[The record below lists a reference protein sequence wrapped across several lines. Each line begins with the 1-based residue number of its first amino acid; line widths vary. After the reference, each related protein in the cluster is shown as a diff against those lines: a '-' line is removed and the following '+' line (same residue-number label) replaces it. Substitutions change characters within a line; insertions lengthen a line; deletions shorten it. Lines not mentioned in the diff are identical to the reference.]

1 MPTFAAA
8 DLEQLAS
15 QLLQGAGT
23 PPELAAIVAD
33 HLIEANL
40 AGHDSHGVLRVLQY
54 CDFIQRG
61 EIKPHETTRV
71 VERFPAGALLDGNA
85 CLGQVAGREATLLAI
100 DIARE
105 TGTASVGVRN
115 CHHTGR
121 IGTYTLMIAE
131 AGMIGLCFVNS
142 GGGAQAVLPFGGM
155 KRRLSTNPISISA
168 PQADG
173 PPLVVDM
180 STTVAPEGK
189 VRAKFQAGKPAP
201 DGWLVDAEGR
211 PTNDASLLYA
221 DPPGALVPL
230 GGSVGYKGYCLAL
243 MIDILAGVLTGAGG
257 CAPDRAYP
265 GDGLFVMAIDIA
277 RFQPLA
283 DFSQRVRDLA
293 EYMHATPTMPG
304 VDRVL
309 VPGEIELQRKAALL
323 KRGLYVEGGTWNML
337 LVLCEKFGV
346 TPPAEKES

>member
-15 QLLQGAGT
+15 RLLQGAGT
-23 PPELAAIVAD
+23 PPRLAAIVAD

-54 CDFIQRG
+54 VDFIGRG
-61 EIKPHETTRV
+61 EIDPHATPRAV
-71 VERFPAGALLDGNA
+71 DRFPAGALLDGNA
-85 CLGQVAGREATLLAI
+85 GLGQVAGREATLLAI

-105 TGTASVGVRN
+105 MGTASVGLRN

-142 GGGAQAVLPFGGM
+142 GGGAQAVLPFGGL

-201 DGWLVDAEGR
+201 DGWLVDSEGR

-257 CAPDRAYP
+257 CQPDRAYP
-265 GDGLFVMAIDIA
+265 GDGLFVMAIDVA

-283 DFSQRVRDLA
+283 DFSRCVHDLA
-293 EYMHATPTMPG
+293 EYMHDTPTLPG

-323 KRGLYVEGGTWNML
+323 KSGLYVEDGTWNL
-337 LVLCEKFGV
+337 LLGLCDKFGV
-346 TPPAEKES
+346 TPPATKES

>member
-23 PPELAAIVAD
+23 PADLAAIVAD

-54 CDFIQRG
+54 VDFVERG
-61 EIKPHETTRV
+61 EIKPQEKTRV
-71 VERFPAGALLDGNA
+71 VERFAAGALLDGNA

-100 DIARE
+100 EIARQS
-105 TGTASVGVRN
+105 GTASVGVRN

-142 GGGAQAVLPFGGM
+142 GGGAQAVLPYGGV

-173 PPLVVDM
+173 PPLVLDM

-201 DGWLVDAEGR
+201 DGWLVDSEGR
-211 PTNDASLLYA
+211 PTNNAALLYA

-230 GGSVGYKGYCLAL
+230 GGPVGYKGYCLAL

-257 CAPDRAYP
+257 CAPDRVYP

-293 EYMHATPTMPG
+293 GYMHDTPTMPG

-323 KRGLYVEGGTWNML
+323 KSGLYVEDGTWNL
-337 LVLCEKFGV
+337 LLALCEKYGV

>member
-54 CDFIQRG
+54 VDFIENGHIQPAG
-61 EIKPHETTRV
+61 HARV
-71 VERFPAGALLDGNA
+71 LERFTAGAVIDG
-85 CLGQVAGREATLLAI
+85 CHGLGQVIGREATLLAI
-100 DIARE
+100 EIAQE
-105 TGTASVGVRN
+105 SGIGGVTVRN

-121 IGTYTLMIAE
+121 IGTYTLSIAE
-131 AGMIGLCFVNS
+131 AGMIGMCFVNS
-142 GGGAQAVLPFGGM
+142 GGGAQAVPPFGGL

-168 PQADG
+168 PQTDG
-173 PPLVVDM
+173 PPLVLDM
-180 STTVAPEGK
+180 ATTVAPEGK

-211 PTNDASLLYA
+211 PTNDASQLYA

-230 GGSVGYKGYCLAL
+230 GGPVAYKGYCLAL

-265 GDGLFVMAIDIA
+265 GDGLFVMAIDVA
-277 RFQPLA
+277 KFQPLA

-293 EYMHATPTMPG
+293 QYMQATPTMPG

-309 VPGEIELQRKAALL
+309 VPGEIELQRKAARL
-323 KRGLYVEGGTWNML
+323 RDGVYVEDGTWNL
-337 LVLCEKFGV
+337 LLALCEKFAV
-346 TPPAEKES
+346 KPPAAKE